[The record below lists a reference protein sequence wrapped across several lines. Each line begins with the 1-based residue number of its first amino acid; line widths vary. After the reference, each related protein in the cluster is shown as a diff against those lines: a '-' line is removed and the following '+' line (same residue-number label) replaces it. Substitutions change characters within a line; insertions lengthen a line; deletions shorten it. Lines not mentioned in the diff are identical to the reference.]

1 MRSVLEEINLKKSLS
16 KSAYQKAVPE
26 LQERLRKLQYAAK
39 AANVAIV
46 ICLEGWDAAG
56 KGHVVRKLT
65 EKLDPRL
72 FRVYSGM
79 PPTPLEQR
87 YHFLHRYQVNLP
99 SYGHMAMFV
108 HSWYRRVLEERCD
121 KLVKKR
127 EWRGAYDQMNEF
139 ERWLTDGGQVLVKFW
154 MQISKKKQRQ
164 RFKKYLANPYLTW
177 RVTDDFWRHHRD
189 YKNWVPA
196 VEEMLSKTHTRHA
209 PWTVIES
216 NDQRWAVVRIFE
228 VLSQR
233 IEQEIADRNR
243 QKALTTEAA
252 EMIEDLQKETK
263 PSRNRHSRVNGAQ
276 TEAVHA

>member
-1 MRSVLEEINLKKSLS
+1 
-16 KSAYQKAVPE
+16 
-26 LQERLRKLQYAAK
+26 
-39 AANVAIV
+39 
-46 ICLEGWDAAG
+46 
-56 KGHVVRKLT
+56 
-65 EKLDPRL
+65 
-72 FRVYSGM
+72 
-79 PPTPLEQR
+79 
-87 YHFLHRYQVNLP
+87 
-99 SYGHMAMFV
+99 
-108 HSWYRRVLEERCD
+108 
-121 KLVKKR
+121 
-127 EWRGAYDQMNEF
+127 
-139 ERWLTDGGQVLVKFW
+139 
-154 MQISKKKQRQ
+154 
-164 RFKKYLANPYLTW
+164 
-177 RVTDDFWRHHRD
+177 VTDDFWRHHRD